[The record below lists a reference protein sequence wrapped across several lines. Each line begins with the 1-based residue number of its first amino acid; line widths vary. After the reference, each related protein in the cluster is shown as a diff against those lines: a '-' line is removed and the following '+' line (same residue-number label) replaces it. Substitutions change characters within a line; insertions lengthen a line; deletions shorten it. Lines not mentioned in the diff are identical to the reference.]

1 MTAAVLSPA
10 RAESL
15 RRVRWA
21 EETLREVTAKT
32 RAEVCGMSL
41 SYYCMLRSDDPDG
54 SRQRERRTSYR
65 GVCAD
70 CGAATRSDGTSRPSS
85 RCAACGLRQSA
96 RTNQARR
103 GSGPTQQRVLAALRE
118 AGDLRFMD
126 LAAASGTTKEV
137 LSATLN
143 RLRRYGIVERVAR
156 GRYRIALEQTTG
168 PGGVSPEET
177 NAAGARREPS

>member
-1 MTAAVLSPA
+1 
-10 RAESL
+10 
-15 RRVRWA
+15 
-21 EETLREVTAKT
+21 
-32 RAEVCGMSL
+32 
-41 SYYCMLRSDDPDG
+41 
-54 SRQRERRTSYR
+54 
-65 GVCAD
+65 
-70 CGAATRSDGTSRPSS
+70 
-85 RCAACGLRQSA
+85 
-96 RTNQARR
+96 
-103 GSGPTQQRVLAALRE
+103 
-118 AGDLRFMD
+118 MD